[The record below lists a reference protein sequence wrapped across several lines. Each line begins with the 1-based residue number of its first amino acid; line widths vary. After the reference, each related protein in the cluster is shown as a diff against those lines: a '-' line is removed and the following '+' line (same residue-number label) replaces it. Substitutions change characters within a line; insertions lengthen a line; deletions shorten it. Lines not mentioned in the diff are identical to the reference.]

1 MKWLFSIFTVF
12 VFSSTLNAQPIKP
25 VASASMLT
33 ASRQIAFQLSWTQR
47 DAVDSTMVAVF
58 LSTDTLPVLYRR
70 TRSPDT
76 IRFTIPDDTTT
87 YRFLLVNVRRNIVSP
102 PANVNFYFNANE
114 YYKLIKLHVRPKDV
128 KVEVGGTMQFCAFM
142 EYNDGSIVMRD
153 RDKTIPTCI
162 TEYEKFDTPLRKSIG
177 ARLRNANTVCLQWQ
191 TTGGNIVNESC
202 SNP

>member
-1 MKWLFSIFTVF
+1 MKWLFSIFTILL
-12 VFSSTLNAQPIKP
+12 FSSTVDAQPLKP
-25 VASASMLT
+25 VASVSMLT

-102 PANVNFYFNANE
+102 PANVNFYFNAE
-114 YYKLIKLHVRPKDV
+114 QYYKMVRLHVRPKDV
-128 KVEVGGTMQFCAFM
+128 KVDTGGRVQFCAFM

-153 RDKTIPTCI
+153 RDRTIPTCI
-162 TEYEKFDTPLRKSIG
+162 TEYAKFDSTLRKSLG

-191 TTGGNIVNESC
+191 VTGGNISNETC
-202 SNP
+202 SEP